1 MKLEINEKGSDSF
14 YKETVNVAAQAR
26 KLIQRPDGKIKDYFR
41 SYLIDLILCA
51 AFIVILLVMG
61 FAWGFKTLDFVAI
74 ALLAV
79 VAFMCA
85 AYLIGLNRAFRSLC
99 DEWKP
104 SVLTLDENGIEISKE
119 GGTTVRAA
127 WNSIVVV
134 RDLKNSLNI
143 ISSDT
148 GGFTLSVADR
158 YKTPV
163 LDWLK
168 ENRPDVKIIG

>member
-1 MKLEINEKGSDSF
+1 M
-14 YKETVNVAAQAR
+14 
-26 KLIQRPDGKIKDYFR
+26 
-41 SYLIDLILCA
+41 
-51 AFIVILLVMG
+51 
-61 FAWGFKTLDFVAI
+61 
-74 ALLAV
+74 
-79 VAFMCA
+79 
-85 AYLIGLNRAFRSLC
+85 
-99 DEWKP
+99 
-104 SVLTLDENGIEISKE
+104 
-119 GGTTVRAA
+119 RAA

-134 RDLKNSLNI
+134 RDLKNSLNF